1 MAWDFSTDPAFQE
14 QLDWMD
20 DFVRREVE
28 PLDVLFG
35 RFTYHAVSEP
45 LKGIVDGLKAQV
57 RERQLW
63 ACHLGPDLGGQGYG
77 QLKLALMNE
86 ILGRSGW
93 APIVFGCQAPD
104 TGNAEIIAHDG
115 TAEQRARWLQP
126 LLEGEVFSCYSM
138 TEPQGGSDPTMF
150 TTRAVRDGDEW
161 VINGEKFFSS
171 NLREASFLI
180 VMAVTDPDV
189 SAYRGMS
196 MFLVPSDTPGIQV
209 LANIGLGAEA
219 WGEGMHAHVR
229 YDNVRVPAENLL
241 GGEGQAFE
249 VAQRRLGG
257 GRIHHAMRA
266 VAGAQKQLD
275 MLCER
280 VLSRTTQ
287 GELLAKK
294 QMVQEMVAD
303 SWIQLQSFRLM
314 VLHTAWLIDQ
324 SSTAEARR
332 QIAACKVLAAEV
344 LSDISTRAQHLHGA
358 LGVSNLMGFGT
369 ATGVMMGI
377 MDGPTEVHKVSV
389 ARQVLKGYQP
399 APDLWPS
406 EFGPRKV
413 VAARHHFE
421 EMVDATGPTD
431 HQRAA
436 FDQLLQRSTGDDET
450 VEQMQAYLDATT
462 GNL

>member
-1 MAWDFSTDPAFQE
+1 MAWDFTTDPEFQA

-20 DFVRREVE
+20 DFVRREIE

-35 RFTYHAVSEP
+35 RFTYHRIDEP
-45 LKGIVDGLKAQV
+45 MKTLVEGLRAQV
-57 RERQLW
+57 RERHLW
-63 ACHLGPDLGGQGYG
+63 ACHLGPELGGEGYG

-93 APIVFGCQAPD
+93 APIIFGCQAPD
-104 TGNAEIIAHDG
+104 TGNAEIIAHYG
-115 TAEQRARWLQP
+115 TDEQKAQWLQP
-126 LLEGEVFSCYSM
+126 LLDGEVFSCYSM

-150 TTRAVRDGDEW
+150 TCRAERDGDEW

-180 VMAVTDPDV
+180 VMAVTNTEV

-196 MFLVPSDTPGIQV
+196 MFLVPSDTPGIEV

-229 YDNVRVPAENLL
+229 YTNVRVPAENLL

-266 VAGAQKQLD
+266 VAGARKALD
-275 MLCER
+275 MMCER
-280 VLSRTTQ
+280 ALSRTTQ
-287 GELLAKK
+287 GEPLAKK

-344 LSDISTRAQHLHGA
+344 LSDISQRAQHLHGA
-358 LGVSNLMGFGT
+358 LGVSNLMGFNT
-369 ATGVMMGI
+369 AVGAMMGI
-377 MDGPTEVHKVSV
+377 MDGPTEVHKISV
-389 ARQVLKGYQP
+389 ARQVLKGYEP
-399 APDLWPS
+399 SADLWPS

-413 VAARHHFE
+413 VDARRRFD
-421 EMVDATGPTD
+421 EMVDALGPD
-431 HQRAA
+431 ANERAA
-436 FDQLLQRSTGDDET
+436 FDGLLQRSAGDDET
-450 VEQMQAYLDATT
+450 VKQMQAYLDATI

>member
-1 MAWDFSTDPAFQE
+1 MAWDFSTDPEFQA

-20 DFVRREVE
+20 AFVRREIE
-28 PLDVLFG
+28 PLDQLFG
-35 RFTYHAVSEP
+35 RMTYHAVEEP
-45 LKGIVDGLKAQV
+45 LKTIVDGLKAQV
-57 RERQLW
+57 RQRRLW
-63 ACHLGPDLGGQGYG
+63 ACHLGPELGGEGYG

-93 APIVFGCQAPD
+93 APIIFGCQAPD
-104 TGNAEIIAHDG
+104 TGNAESIAHYG
-115 TAEQRARWLQP
+115 TDEQKARWLQP
-126 LLEGEVFSCYSM
+126 LLDGEVFSCYSM
-138 TEPQGGSDPTMF
+138 TEPQGGSDPAMF
-150 TTRAVRDGDEW
+150 TTRARRDGDEW
-161 VINGEKFFSS
+161 VIDGEKFFSS

-196 MFLVPSDTPGIQV
+196 MFLVPSDTPGIRV
-209 LANIGLGAEA
+209 LANIGLGTED

-241 GGEGQAFE
+241 GGAGQAFE

-280 VLSRTTQ
+280 ALSRTTQ
-287 GELLAKK
+287 GGLLAEK
-294 QMVQEMVAD
+294 QLVQELVAD

-324 SSTAEARR
+324 SSLAEARR

-344 LSDISTRAQHLHGA
+344 LSAISQRSQHLHGA
-358 LGVSNLMGFGT
+358 LGVSNLMAFSTSMG
-369 ATGVMMGI
+369 AMMGI

-389 ARQVLKGYQP
+389 ARQVLKGY
-399 APDLWPS
+399 APSKDLWPT
-406 EFGPRKV
+406 ELGPRKV
-413 VAARHHFE
+413 VAARRRIE
-421 EMVDATGPTD
+421 EMIDELDPSTE
-431 HQRAA
+431 QRLA
-436 FDQLLQRSTGDDET
+436 FHELLQGSTGDDET
-450 VEQMQAYLDATT
+450 VAEMQAYLDATMA
-462 GNL
+462 NL

>member
-1 MAWDFSTDPAFQE
+1 MAWDFATDPEFQA

-20 DFVRREVE
+20 ELVRERVE

-35 RFTYHAVSEP
+35 RFTYHAITEP
-45 LKGIVDGLKAQV
+45 LKTVIDDLKAEV
-57 RERQLW
+57 RARGLW

-104 TGNAEIIAHDG
+104 TGNAEIIAHYG
-115 TAEQRARWLQP
+115 TDAQKERWLQP

-196 MFLVPSDTPGIQV
+196 MFLVPTDTPGIEV

-229 YDNVRVPAENLL
+229 YTDVRVPAENLL

-266 VAGAQKQLD
+266 VAGARKAFD
-275 MLCER
+275 MMCER
-280 VLSRTTQ
+280 ALSRTTQ
-287 GELLAKK
+287 GEVLAQK
-294 QMVQEMVAD
+294 QLVQEMVAD

-344 LSDISTRAQHLHGA
+344 LSDISRRAQHLHGA
-358 LGVSNLMGFGT
+358 LGVSNLMGFST

-389 ARQVLKGYQP
+389 ARQVLKGY
-399 APDLWPS
+399 APSADLWPT

-413 VAARHHFE
+413 VAARRRFD
-421 EMVDATGPTD
+421 EMVDATNPSAE
-431 HQRAA
+431 QRAA
-436 FDQLLQRSTGDDET
+436 FDELLQRSAGDDDT
-450 VEQMQAYLDATT
+450 VGQMQAYLDATI

>member
-1 MAWDFSTDPAFQE
+1 MAWDFTTDPEFQA

-28 PLDVLFG
+28 PLDLLFG
-35 RFTYHAVSEP
+35 RFTYHRIEEP
-45 LKGIVDGLKAQV
+45 LKTLVQNLQAQV
-57 RERQLW
+57 RERRLW
-63 ACHLGPDLGGQGYG
+63 ACHLGPDLGGEGYG

-93 APIVFGCQAPD
+93 APIIFGCQAPD
-104 TGNAEIIAHDG
+104 TGNAEIIAHYG
-115 TAEQRARWLQP
+115 TDEQKQRWLQP
-126 LLEGEVFSCYSM
+126 LLNGDVFSCYSM

-150 TTRAVRDGDEW
+150 TCRAERDGDEW

-180 VMAVTDPDV
+180 VMAVTNTEV

-196 MFLVPSDTPGIQV
+196 MFLVPSDTPGIEV
-209 LANIGLGAEA
+209 LANIGLGSEE

-229 YDNVRVPAENLL
+229 YTNVRVPLENLL

-266 VAGAQKQLD
+266 VAGARKAFD
-275 MLCER
+275 MMCER
-280 VLSRTTQ
+280 ALSRSTQ
-287 GELLAKK
+287 GESLAKK
-294 QMVQEMVAD
+294 QLVQEMVAD

-344 LSDISTRAQHLHGA
+344 LSDISQRAQHLHGA
-358 LGVSNLMGFGT
+358 LGVSNLMGFNT
-369 ATGVMMGI
+369 NVGVMMGI
-377 MDGPTEVHKVSV
+377 MDGPTEVHKISV
-389 ARQVLKGYQP
+389 ARQVLKGYVP
-399 APDLWPS
+399 SADMWPT
-406 EFGPRKV
+406 EFGPRKLV
-413 VAARHHFE
+413 NARQRFD
-421 EMVDATGPTD
+421 EMIDALDPTPD
-431 HQRAA
+431 QRAG
-436 FDQLLQRSTGDDET
+436 FDELLQRSAGDDAT
-450 VEQMQAYLDATT
+450 VKQMQAYLDATIS
-462 GNL
+462 NL

>member
-1 MAWDFSTDPAFQE
+1 MAWDFSTDPELQE

-20 DFVRREVE
+20 ALVRDEVE

-35 RFTYHAVSEP
+35 GMTYHSVSEP
-45 LKGIVDGLKAQV
+45 LKGLVDGLKARV
-57 RERQLW
+57 RERGLW
-63 ACHLGPDLGGQGYG
+63 ACHLEPVLGGQGYG

-104 TGNAEIIAHDG
+104 TGNAEIIAHYG
-115 TAEQRARWLQP
+115 TDEQKERWLQP

-161 VINGEKFFSS
+161 VITGEKFFSS
-171 NLREASFLI
+171 NLRESSFLI

-196 MFLVPSDTPGIQV
+196 MFLVPTDTPGIEV
-209 LANIGLGAEA
+209 LAHIGLGHEP

-229 YDNVRVPAENLL
+229 YDGVRVPAENLL

-266 VAGAQKQLD
+266 VAGAQRQLD

-280 VLSRTTQ
+280 ALSRTTK
-287 GELLAKK
+287 GELLAEK

-303 SWIQLQSFRLM
+303 SWIQLQGFRLM

-324 SSTAEARR
+324 SSTAAARR

-344 LSDISTRAQHLHGA
+344 LSDIATRSQHLHGA
-358 LGVSNLMGFGT
+358 LGMSNLMGF
-369 ATGVMMGI
+369 ATDVGAMMGI

-389 ARQVLKGYQP
+389 ARQVLKEHRP
-399 APDLWPS
+399 APDLWPT
-406 EFGPRKV
+406 EFLPRRV
-413 VAARHHFE
+413 VGARRRFE
-421 EMVDATGPTD
+421 AMVDATDPSAE
-431 HQRAA
+431 QQKA
-436 FDQLLQRSTGDDET
+436 FDELLQRSAGDDGT
-450 VEQMQAYLDATT
+450 VARMQAYLDATT

>member
-1 MAWDFSTDPAFQE
+1 MYSFDPNEEQQLIITTAKEFAAKEMAP
-14 QLDWMD
+14 
-20 DFVRREVE
+20 
-28 PLDVLFG
+28 
-35 RFTYHAVSEP
+35 
-45 LKGIVDGLKAQV
+45 K
-57 RERQLW
+57 
-63 ACHLGPDLGGQGYG
+63 
-77 QLKLALMNE
+77 
-86 ILGRSGW
+86 
-93 APIVFGCQAPD
+93 
-104 TGNAEIIAHDG
+104 AHDADEAAKLPDGFLEESWQLGLACAAIPEKFGGAAMDRSAVTGALLCEELGAGDLSMALAMLAPATVAYPVADYG
-115 TAEQRARWLQP
+115 TDAQKDRWLQP
-126 LLEGEVFSCYSM
+126 LLDGEVFSCYSM

-161 VINGEKFFSS
+161 VIDGEKFFSS

-189 SAYRGMS
+189 TAYRGMS
-196 MFLVPSDTPGIQV
+196 MFLVPSETPGIEV
-209 LANIGLGAEA
+209 LANIGLGAEE

-229 YDNVRVPAENLL
+229 YTNVRVPAENLL

-266 VAGAQKQLD
+266 VAGARKQLD

-280 VLSRTTQ
+280 ALSRTTQ

-344 LSDISTRAQHLHGA
+344 LSDISQRAQHLHGA
-358 LGVSNLMGFGT
+358 LGVSNLMGFST
-369 ATGVMMGI
+369 ATGAMMGI

-399 APDLWPS
+399 STDQWPS
-406 EFGPRKV
+406 EFGPRKLV
-413 VAARHHFE
+413 DARRRFD
-421 EMVDATGPTD
+421 EMVDALDAPGD
-431 HQRAA
+431 QRAA
-436 FDQLLQRSTGDDET
+436 FDELVQRSAGDDQT
-450 VEQMQAYLDATT
+450 VKQMQAYLDATT